1 MIGVKAVDH
10 INMRVKSLDE
20 SVKFYR
26 TVFGFEVKEDHSGE
40 ADEPWV
46 ILGLPGVAYL
56 CLYQH
61 PAKEVGDDGLRIS
74 HFGLVVED
82 LAQAQAELLKNRVK
96 ILYGGPVEWP
106 RSHSLYILD
115 PNGYEIELTDK
126 FGGGLN

>member
-10 INMRVKSLDE
+10 INMRVKDLKE
-20 SVKFYR
+20 SVEFYR
-26 TVFGFEVKEDHSGE
+26 TNFGFAIKEDHSGE
-40 ADEPWV
+40 AEEPWV
-46 ILGLPGVAYL
+46 ILGLPGAAYL

-61 PAKEVGDDGLRIS
+61 PYKVMSDDHLHIS

-106 RSHSLYILD
+106 RSRSIYIQD
-115 PNGYEIELTDK
+115 PSGYEIELTDT